1 MRLYAQLRIAI
12 CLAVLLGYMTYSP
25 RPIEL
30 YFGAAFSNVFKCS
43 TAMALWLISM
53 IIVIL

>member
-1 MRLYAQLRIAI
+1 MRLYAQLCIAI
-12 CLAVLLGYMTYSP
+12 CLAVIVGCMTRFP

-43 TAMALWLISM
+43 TTMALWLISM